1 MIKEK
6 KKNNVNKKE
15 TKNKNTFIR
24 VFSVCLYIL
33 SAFCVVVA
41 SYNLYFSNRVL
52 PGIYLANKSYSNV
65 KFGDLQQKINSGA
78 PKFSEIV
85 LKTDKD
91 EFKINTSD
99 IGFSYNIVK
108 TSDNVLK
115 TGRDGLFTHLNYV
128 VGFVRPVKNIDYAV
142 EVDEQKLN
150 TVIAT
155 YIAQSFPVN
164 QNAHFYLE
172 GDKLKIKDAD
182 FGKNINQQKLK
193 QELISTLA
201 NGNNTVNVTYTEFKP
216 NVFASDLKELKPVV
230 ETLIKNYF
238 AFKYENFEF
247 FPTNEE
253 ILKMFE
259 PVKIGNNVT
268 LKVDNAYLHTYIAE
282 ISKKVNIH
290 PKALVFK
297 EQNGQIIFE
306 PPIKGLEV
314 DVEKTSQKAYKQL
327 NKLVVEKPENTT
339 VEMEVKT
346 TKPDAN
352 SNEYGITEL
361 IGEGESW
368 FVGSISSRVSN
379 IRTSSEK
386 INGTLV
392 APGKEFSF
400 NQAVGPIDKAH
411 GFNDAYVISKGRTVL
426 GNGGGVCQV
435 STTVF
440 RAALNSG
447 LPITARFAHAY
458 RVGYYEQKSYVGL
471 DATIYQPSVD
481 LKFKND
487 TDNYIL
493 VYTVFD
499 QAKSHLTVK
508 IYGTRDGRTVDLTI
522 PKMLSEIA
530 PPDPIYEDTDQL
542 PKGTI
547 KQVEWPAWG
556 GTVEYSRTVKS
567 ADGKVMYQDKF
578 KSYYTPWPAVFKRGV

>member
-1 MIKEK
+1 MSKEK
-6 KKNNVNKKE
+6 KKTKVNKKE
-15 TKNKNTFIR
+15 TKNKNIFIR
-24 VFSVCLYIL
+24 VFSICLYVL
-33 SAFCVVVA
+33 SVFCVVVA

-52 PGIYLANKSYSNV
+52 PGVYLANKPYSNV
-65 KFGDLQQKINSGA
+65 KFGDLQKKINSDV

-99 IGFSYNIVK
+99 IGFSYNITK
-108 TSDNVLK
+108 TREQVLN
-115 TGRDGLFTHLNYV
+115 TGRNGLFTHLTYV
-128 VGFVRPVKNIDYAV
+128 VGFFKPVKNIDYV
-142 EVDEQKLN
+142 VDVDEKKLN
-150 TVIAT
+150 TTIAT
-155 YIAQSFPVN
+155 YTAQSFPVN
-164 QNAHFYLE
+164 QNAHFYLD
-172 GDKLKIKDAD
+172 GGKLKIKDAD

-193 QELISTLA
+193 QDLISTLIS
-201 NGNNTVNVTYTEFKP
+201 GNNTVIVTYTEFKP
-216 NVFASDLKELKPVV
+216 DIFASDLKDLKPVV

-238 AFKYENFEF
+238 AFKYESFEF

-253 ILKMFE
+253 ILKMFK
-259 PVKIGNNVT
+259 PVKVDNTVT
-268 LKVDNAYLHTYIAE
+268 LKVADIYLNNYIAK
-282 ISKKVNIH
+282 ISEKVNIQ

-306 PPIKGLEV
+306 PPVTGLEV
-314 DVEKTSQKAYKQL
+314 DVEKTSQKAREQL
-327 NKLVVEKPENTT
+327 NKLVVEKPEKTT
-339 VEMEVKT
+339 VEMQVKT
-346 TKPDAN
+346 TKPNTN
-352 SNEYGITEL
+352 SNDYGITEL

-368 FVGSISSRVSN
+368 FVGSILSRVSN
-379 IRTSSEK
+379 IKTASEK
-386 INGTLV
+386 IKGTLV
-392 APGKEFSF
+392 APGQEFSF
-400 NQAVGPIDKAH
+400 NQAVGPIDKDH

-447 LPITARFAHAY
+447 LPITVRFAHAY

-487 TDNYIL
+487 TDSYIL

-499 QAKSHLTVK
+499 QAKSHLTIK
-508 IYGTRDGRTVDLTI
+508 IYGTGDGRTVDITT
-522 PKMLSEIA
+522 PKMLSQIA
-530 PPDPIYEDTDQL
+530 PPDTIYEDTDQL
-542 PKGTI
+542 PKGAV